1 MLCVKAGVLCSV
13 CVCIVCVWCVHGAVH
28 GACAFNPV
36 LRGIFLFYVRS
47 GYSFLT
53 STITARAF
61 AFTARKGGEQ
71 AVDAVVRGD
80 GEGVSTSTVYGV
92 SRVVRIAFS
101 TERFAYELRPG
112 G

>member
-1 MLCVKAGVLCSV
+1 MCARAGETRTPCYVLKRVCCAV
-13 CVCIVCVWCVHGAVH
+13 CVCVLCVFGVFTGPFTGPVRI
-28 GACAFNPV
+28 NPV

-71 AVDAVVRGD
+71 AVDAVVIGD
-80 GEGVSTSTVYGV
+80 GEGVSTSTVL
-92 SRVVRIAFS
+92 ACP
-101 TERFAYELRPG
+101 E
-112 G
+112 